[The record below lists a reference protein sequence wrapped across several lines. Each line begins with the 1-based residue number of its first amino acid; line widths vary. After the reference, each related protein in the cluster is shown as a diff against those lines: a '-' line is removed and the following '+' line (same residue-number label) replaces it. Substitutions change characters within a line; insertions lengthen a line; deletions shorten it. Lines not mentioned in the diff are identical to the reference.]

1 MEFSTDR
8 IIDLGLNVAAYL
20 AAGALWMVM
29 YSLFKRRG
37 RIVSDN
43 SAASV
48 SKKTSETAAAVEP
61 TLSTPAAKPGKVQFI
76 GFGEKTTGDP
86 HRRNRAEVLRL
97 AREMIKDGA
106 TAGDIKSALP
116 VSDVEL
122 AVLDY
127 ERK

>member
-8 IIDLGLNVAAYL
+8 IIDLALNVAAYV

-29 YSLFKRRG
+29 YSLFERRG
-37 RIVSDN
+37 RIVSED
-43 SAASV
+43 SATGAPA
-48 SKKTSETAAAVEP
+48 KTSVTPAVVEP
-61 TLSTPAAKPGKVQFI
+61 MLSTPAAKPGKVQFI
-76 GFGEKTTGDP
+76 GFGKKTTGDP

-97 AREMIKDGA
+97 AREMIRDGA
-106 TAGDIKSALP
+106 TDGDIKSALP